1 MLGKTVKVTRVE
13 DIDKQHGVSVGD
25 IGVCVAPIIPG
36 VMYVTSMN
44 GKMMPL
50 CSNQLEV
57 VEEEKEEKKEM
68 LKEKVKPGTAVVT
81 EEHVYIVSEYEGK
94 LFLLGIDGTLM
105 SMDEYNDDLTH
116 KSDNSKDIVAIA
128 KNESTLV
135 LGIPT
140 ETIWE
145 R

>member
-1 MLGKTVKVTRVE
+1 MLGRTVRVTRVE
-13 DIDKQHGVSVGD
+13 EIDQNYGVSVGD
-25 IGVCVAPIIPG
+25 IGVCVAPILPG
-36 VMYVTSMN
+36 VMYAVSMN

-50 CSNQLEV
+50 CVDQFEV
-57 VEEEKEEKKEM
+57 VEEKKEV

-81 EEHVYIVSEYEGK
+81 EKTIYIVTEYEGK

-116 KSDNSKDIVAIA
+116 KTDNNKDIVAIA

>member
-36 VMYVTSMN
+36 VIYVISMN

-57 VEEEKEEKKEM
+57 VEDTKEEKKEV

-116 KSDNSKDIVAIA
+116 KTDKSKDIVAIA

>member
-1 MLGKTVKVTRVE
+1 MLGRTVRVTRVE
-13 DIDKQHGVSVGD
+13 AIDRQYGASVGD
-25 IGVCVAPIIPG
+25 VGVCVAPIIPG
-36 VMYVTSMN
+36 VMYMISMN

-50 CSNQLEV
+50 CANQLEV
-57 VEEEKEEKKEM
+57 VEVEEEKKEV

-81 EEHVYIVSEYEGK
+81 NEHVYIVSEYEGK
-94 LFLLGIDGTLM
+94 LFLLGVDGTLM

-116 KSDNSKDIVAIA
+116 KTDKSKDIVAIA

>member
-1 MLGKTVKVTRVE
+1 MLGKTVKVTKI
-13 DIDKQHGVSVGD
+13 DAIDKQHGVSVGD
-25 IGVCVAPIIPG
+25 IGVCMLPLLPDVVYLVNINGNMAPLG
-36 VMYVTSMN
+36 VDQFE
-44 GKMMPL
+44 L
-50 CSNQLEV
+50 
-57 VEEEKEEKKEM
+57 VEDTKEEKKEV

-116 KSDNSKDIVAIA
+116 KSDNSKDIVTIA